1 MEEHIPNYITSG
13 KINFL
18 KQVAAPDKSST
29 SEGELPPLV
38 TENNQ
43 IFTTSNGRKHV
54 SIQHTAHSVNY
65 IMLKLKKHNA
75 CKTTNQIRPSSLQEQ
90 EGPPQLSSL
99 SSSSLPKVTTLTQ
112 SGQKRHTNTEGHKL
126 RIMVQ
131 KTVNIKHPN
140 KPSNQ
145 ILSST
150 LV

>member
-13 KINFL
+13 KNNFL

-29 SEGELPPLV
+29 FEGKLSPLV

-43 IFTTSNGRKHV
+43 IFTSNGRKHV
-54 SIQHTAHSVNY
+54 SIQHTTHSVKY
-65 IMLKLKKHNA
+65 IMLKLKKRNA
-75 CKTTNQIRPSSLQEQ
+75 CKITNQIRLSSLQEQ
-90 EGPPQLSSL
+90 EGPPQPSSLSLSSL
-99 SSSSLPKVTTLTQ
+99 SKVTTLTH
-112 SGQKRHTNTEGHKL
+112 SGQKTQTNKEGHKL